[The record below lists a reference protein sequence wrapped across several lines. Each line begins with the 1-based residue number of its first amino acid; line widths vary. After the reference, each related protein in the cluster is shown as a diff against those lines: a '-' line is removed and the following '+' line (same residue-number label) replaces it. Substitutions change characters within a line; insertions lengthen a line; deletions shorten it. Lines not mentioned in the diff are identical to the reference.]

1 MATDHDTPAG
11 APLDPLL
18 AEAINGL
25 RDRGPEHDLWTEIA
39 PRLAPRRPA
48 GVLQMRWPTALAAG
62 LALVAGSAAVTQW
75 LGRSANGPSTAAVAV
90 ESRSTATAGGD
101 LPVVTVAMD
110 EAGTALQ
117 SAITDLTATIE
128 AALPQLDPATRDEL
142 SRAMAALDL
151 AVTEAADRVR
161 EAPEDLRAAQY
172 LTTTLRR
179 QHAVLR
185 TIAVAASRS

>member
-1 MATDHDTPAG
+1 MAIDHDTPEG
-11 APLDPLL
+11 TPLDPLL
-18 AEAINGL
+18 AEAISGL
-25 RDRGPEHDLWTEIA
+25 RDRGPEHDLWAEIA

-62 LALVAGSAAVTQW
+62 LALVAGSVAVTQW
-75 LGRSANGPSTAAVAV
+75 LGRAATGPADSPVAVQTPTAASA
-90 ESRSTATAGGD
+90 SSA

-110 EAGTALQ
+110 EAGSALQ
-117 SAITDLTATIE
+117 AAITELSTTIE

-142 SRAMAALDL
+142 SRAMAALDR
-151 AVTEAADRVR
+151 AVNEAAERVR
-161 EAPEDLRAAQY
+161 EAPDDLRAAQY

-179 QHAVLR
+179 QHDVLR